1 MRKLI
6 LTAMT
11 IGFLGPGIII
21 QQDPA
26 LKNRTNIK
34 SESGALYGYIQPDP
48 VFPDKLNLYDR
59 GGKLKGYIKQDPMD
73 RDRWKFEREGRGD
86 HHQR

>member
-34 SESGALYGYIQPDP
+34 SESGALYGVHPAGPGIPRKAEP
-48 VFPDKLNLYDR
+48 V
-59 GGKLKGYIKQDPMD
+59 
-73 RDRWKFEREGRGD
+73 
-86 HHQR
+86 